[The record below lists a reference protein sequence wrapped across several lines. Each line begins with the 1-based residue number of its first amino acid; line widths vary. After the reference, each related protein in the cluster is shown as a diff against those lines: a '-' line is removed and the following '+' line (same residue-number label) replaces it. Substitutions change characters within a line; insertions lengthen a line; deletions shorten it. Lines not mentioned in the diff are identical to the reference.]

1 MNNIKDLRGYPYVLS
16 WNEYLKTGIQRD
28 EYQTC
33 KREGRY
39 YATLDCK
46 RWGAYNG
53 LYLFFTTNEGQKIFA
68 GVWGYKNNNIELH
81 FLDRIPMGSK
91 LLLTFKK
98 GKRNKETAYL
108 KEVRVVNSIW
118 L

>member
-1 MNNIKDLRGYPYVLS
+1 MAFELHWCYYDDIGFSHKYFDDL
-16 WNEYLKTGIQRD
+16 N
-28 EYQTC
+28 
-33 KREGRY
+33 RE
-39 YATLDCK
+39 
-46 RWGAYNG
+46 NG